1 MPPNDAGALFKSE
14 SIFVVFASTES
25 LLQVLLRKQ
34 L

>member
-14 SIFVVFASTES
+14 SILVAFASTES

>member
-14 SIFVVFASTES
+14 SIFVVFTSTES